1 MFGVAKLYLQTI
13 IKGAKFIKRG
23 WMNMEQRGTQD
34 SLQIGDLVRAE
45 VRSGQYIG
53 ELLELNGPRGLVKV
67 LAVVKHPEQGD
78 LHNPYNPDVPMFH
91 ERRALSY
98 TEKTTVLLRD
108 LVRYTGRVPDY
119 SESLRAAAEAEIAAL
134 DRLQRWSA
142 KGLEQMLQL
151 QKEYK

>member
-1 MFGVAKLYLQTI
+1 MD
-13 IKGAKFIKRG
+13 
-23 WMNMEQRGTQD
+23 QRND
-34 SLQIGDLVRAE
+34 FSQIQVGDLVKAE

-53 ELLELNGPRGLVKV
+53 EVMELGGPRALVKV
-67 LAVVKHPEQGD
+67 LAVMKHPEQGD

-98 TEKTTVLLRD
+98 TEKTTVPLRD
-108 LVRYTGRVPDY
+108 IVRYEGSVPDY
-119 SESLRAAAEAEIAAL
+119 VESLRAAAAAEIAAL
-134 DRLQRWSA
+134 DRLQRWAA